1 MNNLK
6 VSPIFL
12 VTQYYLFKKGYKIL
26 SHQGGTRSGKTYNII
41 WFLIYLAL
49 LDKTGLHNLLG
60 NKDRDTLQISIV
72 SRDLP
77 HLKRGALKDFLEIM
91 QKMGVFDKNSWNA
104 TDKKYTFKSGSV
116 IEFFS
121 VDDEGKAR
129 GSNRDILYVNEC
141 NSGIKYDIYVQLNLR
156 TRLKVIIDYN
166 PSHSE
171 HWIYEEIL
179 KRDDCKLVISTYRDN
194 YDFLPIEQIN
204 EIEKMKIQDPAR
216 WRVFGEGQKG
226 MALEG
231 RVFENWKEIEY
242 NRFPR
247 TPRIFG
253 LDFGFVNDPTTLIEG
268 RRKIGSKKLQNG
280 TFEKV
285 NEMYL
290 KEWIYETNLTTPQ
303 LIERLKECNI
313 GYNDIIYADGSEPRL
328 IRELQDAGFNV
339 VSAKKGDGSIIDGI
353 NYIKTYNVYYE
364 YKSTNLHTE
373 FMFYKWKEDKRNLDN
388 SRKEAKFL
396 NNPIDHANHAMDS
409 IRYLC
414 EEWRG
419 LHSGQSLMNALM
431 D

>member
-1 MNNLK
+1 MNQLK

-12 VTQYYLFKKGYKIL
+12 VTKAYLFDYDYKIL
-26 SHQGGTRSGKTYNII
+26 SHQGGTRSGKTYNIV
-41 WFLIYLAL
+41 WFLIYLAC
-49 LDKTGLHNLLG
+49 LDKIELHKLLK
-60 NKDRDTLQISIV
+60 NKDRDTLQISVV

-91 QKMGVFDKNSWNA
+91 QDKMNIFDKNNWNA
-104 TDKKYTFKSGSV
+104 TDKKYTFKSGSI

-129 GSNRDILYVNEC
+129 GSNRDILYVNEA
-141 NSGIKYDIYVQLNLR
+141 NSGIKYDIYVQLNIR

-171 HWIYEEIL
+171 HWIYDEIL
-179 KRDDCKLVISTYRDN
+179 TRDDCKLVISTYRDN
-194 YDFLPIEQIN
+194 YDFLPKEQID

-231 RVFENWKEIEY
+231 RVFDNWKEIEY
-242 NRFPR
+242 TKFPR

-253 LDFGFVNDPTTLIEG
+253 LDFGFVNDPTVLIEG
-268 RRKIGSKKLQNG
+268 RKKTGYN
-280 TFEKV
+280 V

-303 LIERLKECNI
+303 LIERFKDCNI

-339 VSAKKGDGSIIDGI
+339 ISAKKGDGSIIDGI
-353 NYIKTYNVYYE
+353 NFIKSFDVYYD
-364 YKSTNLHTE
+364 YKSANLHNE
-373 FMFYKWKEDKRNLDN
+373 FSFYKWKEDKRNLDN

-396 NNPIDHANHAMDS
+396 NNPIDHANHAMDA

-419 LHSGQSLMNALM
+419 LHGAKELMKAVRG
-431 D
+431 

>member
-1 MNNLK
+1 MQNLK

-12 VTQYYLFKKGYKIL
+12 VTNHYLFKENYKIL

-49 LDKTGLHNLLG
+49 LDKLSLHSLLG

-91 QKMGVFDKNSWNA
+91 QRMQVFDKNNWNA

-129 GSNRDILYVNEC
+129 GSNRDILYVNEA

-171 HWIYEEIL
+171 HWIYDEIL
-179 KRDDCKLVISTYRDN
+179 TRDDCKLVISTYRDN
-194 YDFLPIEQIN
+194 YDFLPKEQIA

-231 RVFENWKEIEY
+231 RVFDNWKETDY
-242 NRFPR
+242 NKFPR

-253 LDFGFVNDPTTLIEG
+253 LDFGFVNDPTVLIEG
-268 RRKIGSKKLQNG
+268 RKKTGYNA
-280 TFEKV
+280 

-303 LIERLKECNI
+303 LIERLKECKI

-328 IRELQDAGFNV
+328 IRELQDAGYNV
-339 VSAKKGDGSIIDGI
+339 VSAKKGEGSIIDGI
-353 NYIKTYNVYYE
+353 NFIKTFDVYYDT
-364 YKSTNLHTE
+364 KSANLQTE

-396 NNPIDHANHAMDS
+396 NNPIDHANHAMDAV
-409 IRYLC
+409 RYLC

-419 LHSGQSLMNALM
+419 LHSGRSLMDAIRN
-431 D
+431 